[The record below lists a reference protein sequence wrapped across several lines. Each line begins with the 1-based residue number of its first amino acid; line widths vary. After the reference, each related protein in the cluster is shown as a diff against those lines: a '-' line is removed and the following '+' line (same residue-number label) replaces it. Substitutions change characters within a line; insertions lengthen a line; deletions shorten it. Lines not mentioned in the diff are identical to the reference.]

1 MLRPESKLV
10 GALYSVYLKAC
21 VSLTAVAF
29 RSGPGA
35 LNCRDYFVRA
45 VEMFYSEEEIT
56 KLLGQTGFTRVS
68 SQAEAG
74 GIVASHRAVKA

>member
-1 MLRPESKLV
+1 
-10 GALYSVYLKAC
+10 LKAC
-21 VSLTAVAF
+21 VSVTAVAF
-29 RSGPGA
+29 RSGRGA
-35 LNCRDYFVRA
+35 LDCRDYFVRA

-56 KLLGQTGFTRVS
+56 KLLGQTGFIRVS